1 MDYLNSNLKL
11 LSEKY
16 GHIYHLLQSQVDMR
30 LEKRLVMDNGLGNVV
45 LFPGTSEE
53 YYLYEK
59 EDTLLN
65 FASWIQ
71 SLEPQLLQHDH
82 VLLFGLGLGY
92 HLRLL
97 LEHYPNK
104 WIYVYEPN
112 INMFK
117 TSLKSENFIGL
128 LDHPN
133 VKALAVGSSL
143 EQKRQL
149 IYPICSLAQ
158 GSCAFT
164 GIPSYTKHQAREIQY
179 FKDDIPSLVEEYR
192 VNQNT
197 LIQFKDVWMRNRLNH
212 LATNLITPSLSKMK
226 GLFSGFS
233 AVIVGSGPSL
243 QLDIDSIAK
252 LKDKCLIIAA
262 GSSVQALLHQGISP
276 HIVVTVDGGDV
287 MENIFLTPESLSI
300 PMIYTPTTN
309 YKVTDKVDA
318 LKVHAF
324 TDTDPITNYFMVEE
338 DDTPVFRSLAS
349 VTGVAIQAAIYLGC
363 ELIIFAGQDFSF
375 PQEKHY
381 SEGVEHIES
390 QHTQATVASASLL
403 VENVSEGW
411 NRTTLPYKVL
421 QKKVEEVISW
431 YPNTRFINTS
441 KIGAKIVGTEWATV
455 EQLDMIL
462 VPSLKTSSEFILNKL
477 NNVSFPNNSLRTKQ
491 VTARISN
498 MSEDL
503 RSISKGLKDIKNQLR
518 KLPELSRRNPIRCS
532 NSMATIEEMWSSIV
546 NGKSFNTLIEPLIP
560 AELQFFDNHLSLIVE
575 EQNMIQKS
583 KYFEMYLGKLVEEII
598 AAIQKLEILLID
610 AIHRLNR
617 VLTAAEV

>member
-11 LSEKY
+11 ISEKY
-16 GHIYHLLQSQVDMR
+16 SHVYNLLQSQVDME
-30 LEKRLVMDNGLGNVV
+30 LEKKLVMDNGLGNVV
-45 LFPGTSEE
+45 FFPGTSEE
-53 YYLYEK
+53 FYLYER
-59 EDTLLN
+59 EDTLFE

-71 SLEPQLLQHDH
+71 SLEPQFLQHDH

-104 WIYVYEPN
+104 WVYVYEPN
-112 INMFK
+112 INMFI
-117 TSLKSENFIGL
+117 TSLKSENFFGL

-164 GIPSYTKHQAREIQY
+164 GIPSYTNQLAREIQC
-179 FKDDIPSLVEEYR
+179 FKDEIPSLVEEYK

-212 LATNLITPSLSKMK
+212 LVTNLITPSLSKMK
-226 GLFSGFS
+226 GVFSGLS

-252 LKDKCLIIAA
+252 LKDRCFIIAA
-262 GSSVQALLHQGISP
+262 GSSVQALLHKGVSP
-276 HIVVTVDGGDV
+276 HVVVTVDGGDV
-287 MENIFLTPESLSI
+287 MENIFLTPESLNI

-309 YKVTDKVDA
+309 YNVTDKVNA

-324 TDTDPITNYFMVEE
+324 TDTDPITNYFMGEE

-349 VTGVAIQAAIYLGC
+349 VTGVSIQAAIYLGC

-381 SEGVEHIES
+381 SEGVNHIES
-390 QHTQATVASASLL
+390 QHAQATVASASLF
-403 VENVSEGW
+403 VENVNEGW

-431 YPNTRFINTS
+431 YPGVRFINTS
-441 KIGAKIVGTEWATV
+441 KIGAKIVGTEWVTI
-455 EQLDMIL
+455 EQLDQIL
-462 VPSLKTSSEFILNKL
+462 DPSLKSSSESIQNELI
-477 NNVSFPNNSLRTKQ
+477 NVDFSINSLRTKQ
-491 VTARISN
+491 IVTRLSNISDEFQ
-498 MSEDL
+498 SVSQGL
-503 RSISKGLKDIKNQLR
+503 RDIKNQLR

-546 NGKSFNTLIEPLIP
+546 NSKSFNILIEPLIP

-575 EQNMIQKS
+575 EQNIIQKS

-598 AAIQKLEILLID
+598 AAIQKLEALLID
-610 AIHRLNR
+610 AIHRVNK
-617 VLTAAEV
+617 VLTAEV